1 MLNIFVLLYIFE
13 ETDNF
18 SWFSDELKVKK
29 ENLFE
34 INILYHYK
42 CY

>member
-13 ETDNF
+13 ETDHL
-18 SWFSDELKVKK
+18 WFSDELKVKK